1 MFLIVLLLSDN
12 WHKDHIQWVRIVVGN
27 QEISTF
33 VTYADRHSIN
43 GKSLIVTISFY
54 GLWIPVTFKN
64 FGKSLGFLATFR
76 FNGAATTEQFPDKA
90 FFAAPRLHTHKKTRL
105 QQVIPVPWFVYFRK
119 SASSEE
125 IERKIKTER
134 RSSPPCTLNMWAH
147 PQCPPRQQKATL

>member
-12 WHKDHIQWVRIVVGN
+12 WHKDHIQWVRIVGN

-33 VTYADRHSIN
+33 VTPTDTASTESLWLSLSLFMDSEYRWHSKTSENRLVFWRHSDLMEQRPPNNSQI
-43 GKSLIVTISFY
+43 KR
-54 GLWIPVTFKN
+54 
-64 FGKSLGFLATFR
+64 FLLH
-76 FNGAATTEQFPDKA
+76 PDSV
-90 FFAAPRLHTHKKTRL
+90 LTKKPDI

-125 IERKIKTER
+125 IERIIKTER